1 MKTRAFVC
9 IEFPGEVIKEVARIQ
24 SLIEKQKFTGKLT
37 ELENLHL
44 TLKFLGEISPEQL
57 EKVKEKLSSIKFP
70 AFEAKL
76 LNLGTFS
83 YKDQP
88 KIIWLKIGG
97 KSGAGGRV
105 EGGGEKS
112 NIYELQKQIDESLKE
127 TFQKEERFMSHLTIA
142 RIKHTKSPDI
152 FKEYLKNIS
161 VKPISFQINS
171 FFLKSSELKPL
182 GPVYTTFAEY
192 KLVNL

>member
-9 IEFPGEVIKEVARIQ
+9 IEFPDEIIKEVARIQ

-57 EKVKEKLSSIKFP
+57 EKVTSIKSP
-70 AFEAKL
+70 ALEAKL
-76 LNLGTFS
+76 LTLGTFS

-152 FKEYLKNIS
+152 FKEYLKNI
-161 VKPISFQINS
+161 
-171 FFLKSSELKPL
+171 
-182 GPVYTTFAEY
+182 
-192 KLVNL
+192 